1 MQKRVAT
8 GFVACCVFLFMML
21 NLGAQAPTSDYNKN
35 NAVFKA
41 GKLAD
46 EAQPL
51 FDQYHRFKD
60 SNRLDETGS
69 MGFSRGVE
77 VSQQM
82 RRLLTQ
88 VVEDY
93 LEALQDGWTEKDEG
107 LAGVRKAV
115 EVLQAKMEPCG
126 LWMSFRFGES
136 YLRSGDYEVFNSAY
150 DAAKIG
156 SILIGKG
163 ELDEGARQT
172 EEADERLIRLQKQIG
187 QSLDNGEKGV
197 PTDIEHH
204 PAYQRTVAEIQT
216 FRDQANAVFARAQ
229 EARGVVAKD
238 VEAFLAVAKKCTEP
252 LKKIADGSTSFSGT
266 ADEINQQWASL
277 VSELVPA
284 RQNLLPEAENA
295 LESFRKKFGDGES
308 SQASINIA
316 NNIQRLTQG
325 KVDFSADPGNA
336 YTWLEDAVVRFKEK
350 QVAILENIVADIE
363 NLFANPGGYREESV
377 VQTYDSMKARL
388 DLAAKM
394 DPENARVK
402 ELLGKFDA
410 QKAKAVEAVNQEI
423 EARVWNPN
431 SEAFQ
436 GPGDPDQLIEAARE
450 FLIREGWCEKPKS
463 VILAARIDEDWRTG
477 DLNLLGQP
485 LNWQLGMEVAFQSEE
500 NKAKGLAQI
509 FYLSFYTR
517 DADKKLPWG
526 KTAVGDN
533 YLIRASKIKSG
544 SGCGASSCQSGFAGR
559 LFWLALVAGNLLAGL
574 LAAAPLLVARIPSLK
589 KTVEALMP
597 WRQGIGLAA
606 LAIGLVSFLRAL
618 VFHFAPLTDLLPQ
631 VSAILAGLLLGK
643 ELLLKKR
650 ATAAAVEQ
658 KAQDLLLRNQQA
670 LEKLEQ
676 KQVPLG
682 VVCLALGLLHLLAG
696 GATLF

>member
-1 MQKRVAT
+1 MQKCVAI
-8 GFVACCVFLFMML
+8 GFVASCVALFMIL
-21 NLGAQAPTSDYNKN
+21 NAGAVPPPSDYNKN
-35 NAVFKA
+35 NAVFKT

-51 FDQYHRFKD
+51 FDQYHRLKD
-60 SNRLDETGS
+60 SNRLDEPGS
-69 MGFSRGVE
+69 MGFTRGVE

-82 RRLLTQ
+82 RRLLTD
-88 VVEDY
+88 VEEDY
-93 LEALQDGWTEKDEG
+93 LEALQDGWEESDEG
-107 LAGVRKAV
+107 LKKVRQTV
-115 EVLQAKMEPCG
+115 EEMRAKMEPCG
-126 LWMSFRFGES
+126 LWTSFRFGEP
-136 YLRSGDYEVFNSAY
+136 YLRSGDYHVFNGAY
-150 DAAKIG
+150 DSARSGA
-156 SILIGKG
+156 ILVGKG

-172 EEADERLIRLQKQIG
+172 EEADEQLIRLKKQIE
-187 QSLDNGEKGV
+187 QALDNGEKGV
-197 PTDIEHH
+197 PSNLEQH
-204 PAYQRTVAEIQT
+204 PAYLRTVEEIQT
-216 FRDQANAVFARAQ
+216 FRNQLNAVFARAQ

-252 LKKIADGSTSFSGT
+252 LKKIADGGTSFSGT
-266 ADEINQQWASL
+266 IEEINQQWDSL
-277 VSELVPA
+277 ISELVPA
-284 RQNLLPEAENA
+284 QQSLLPEAEKA
-295 LESFRKKFGDGES
+295 LAAFRKQFGDGES

-316 NNIQRLTQG
+316 NNIQRLLQG
-325 KVDFSADPGNA
+325 KVELSADPGSA

-350 QVAILENIVADIE
+350 QAFILENITADIE
-363 NLFANPGGYREESV
+363 RLFANPGGYREESV

-388 DLAAKM
+388 QLAAKM
-394 DPENARVK
+394 APENAKVK
-402 ELLGKFDA
+402 ELVGQFDA
-410 QKAKAVEAVNQEI
+410 QKAKAVDAVNQAI
-423 EARVWNPN
+423 DARVWNPN
-431 SEAFQ
+431 SESFQ
-436 GPGDPDQLIEAARE
+436 GPGDPAELITAARE

-463 VILAARIDEDWRTG
+463 VIIAARIDGDWRTG

-533 YLIRASKIKSG
+533 YLIRASKIKNG
-544 SGCGASSCQSGFAGR
+544 SGCGSSSCHSGFTGR
-559 LFWLALVAGNLLAGL
+559 LCWLALVAGNLLAGL
-574 LAAAPLLVARIPSLK
+574 LAAAPLLMARIPASK
-589 KTVEALMP
+589 KIVDALSP

-618 VFHFAPLTDLLPQ
+618 VFHFAPLADLLPQ
-631 VSAILAGLLLGK
+631 VSAILAGLLLDK

-650 ATAAAVEQ
+650 ASAVAVEQ
-658 KAQDLLLRNQQA
+658 KAQDLLARNQA
-670 LEKLEQ
+670 ILEKLQQ

-682 VVCLALGLLHLLAG
+682 VACLALGLLHLLMG